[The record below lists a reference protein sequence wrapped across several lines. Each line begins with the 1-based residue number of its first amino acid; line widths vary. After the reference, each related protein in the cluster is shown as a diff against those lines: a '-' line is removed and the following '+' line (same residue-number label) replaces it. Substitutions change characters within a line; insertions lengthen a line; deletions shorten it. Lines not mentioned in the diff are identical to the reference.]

1 MKNEAK
7 VKQMAQRLKDIVDE
21 RIDLMREMSALLDIR
36 WEDVSKALEG
46 GMIPKVQ
53 RRIEDMRGSLRDIE
67 MGLEMIFRAS
77 LPIMAHE
84 EEWKDE

>member
-7 VKQMAQRLKDIVDE
+7 VNQMSKRLKDIIDE
-21 RIDLMREMSALLDIR
+21 RIELMREMSALLNY
-36 WEDVSKALEG
+36 EDLSKALEG

-53 RRIEDMRGSLRDIE
+53 RRIEDMRVSLRDIE

-77 LPIMAHE
+77 LPIISHE
-84 EEWKDE
+84 EEWGNE

>member
-7 VKQMAQRLKDIVDE
+7 VNQMSKRLKDIIDE
-21 RIDLMREMSALLDIR
+21 KIDLMREMSALLNYD
-36 WEDVSKALEG
+36 DLSKALDG

-77 LPIMAHE
+77 LPIISHE
-84 EEWKDE
+84 EEWNE

>member
-1 MKNEAK
+1 MKNEVK

-21 RIDLMREMSALLDIR
+21 KIDLLREMSALLDIR
-36 WEDVSKALEG
+36 WDDVSKALDG
-46 GMIPKVQ
+46 GRIPKVQ
-53 RRIEDMRGSLRDIE
+53 RRIEDLRGSLRDIE

-84 EEWKDE
+84 EEWKNE

>member
-7 VKQMAQRLKDIVDE
+7 VNQMSKRLKDIIDE
-21 RIDLMREMSALLDIR
+21 RIELMREMSALLNY
-36 WEDVSKALEG
+36 EDLSKALDG

-77 LPIMAHE
+77 LPIISHE
-84 EEWKDE
+84 EEWNE